1 MQAVWEVRRVS
12 ASNDEKIGCG
22 AWIIIAIV
30 VIFFL
35 GQLGASTVG
44 VGK

>member
-1 MQAVWEVRRVS
+1 MSRS
-12 ASNDEKIGCG
+12 ASEGIGCG
-22 AWIIIAIV
+22 TVLLIAV
-30 VIFFL
+30 VIIFFL

>member
-1 MQAVWEVRRVS
+1 MS
-12 ASNDEKIGCG
+12 GSNSEKMGCG
-22 AWIIIAIV
+22 TVLFIICV

-44 VGK
+44 R

>member
-1 MQAVWEVRRVS
+1 MS
-12 ASNDEKIGCG
+12 DGSNSQRIGCG
-22 AWIIIAIV
+22 TVLFLLCV

-44 VGK
+44 R

>member
-1 MQAVWEVRRVS
+1 MS
-12 ASNDEKIGCG
+12 DHSDERIGCG

>member
-1 MQAVWEVRRVS
+1 MSGE
-12 ASNDEKIGCG
+12 NDHRWGCG
-22 AWIIIAIV
+22 WLLLIGVTLAI
-30 VIFFL
+30 FL